1 MVASRAMVGHSSGL
15 GSRPRRPPDGVRA
28 HMLLLLDFGFPTASG
43 PPHTGEHMNSPRLA
57 VIIVTYRRY
66 SALLRLLNSLQNQ
79 DLPRD
84 AYELCVIDNGA
95 DVPRNHPLVKSV
107 DQWRTANNIGA
118 SAARNLGA
126 TVTTAPLLVFIDDD
140 GVVATDFLTSMV
152 TLFDAEQTVIAARG
166 RVVSLDHPC
175 LSAIARHYD
184 RGPFRCDEL
193 LIIEGATGIRRA
205 AFEAAGGF
213 DSNLFGGEG
222 LELSERLLTAN
233 PNGRIVYEPACV
245 LRHDFVDSFVELWL
259 KARRQTRSSVAMH
272 TGHETLRAATARYAT
287 YSFTDYRARHTR
299 LLGWTLRILFSFMQ
313 RLHHV
318 RLQRQNNK
326 DK

>member
-1 MVASRAMVGHSSGL
+1 
-15 GSRPRRPPDGVRA
+15 
-28 HMLLLLDFGFPTASG
+28 
-43 PPHTGEHMNSPRLA
+43 MNSPRLA

-66 SALLRLLNSLQNQ
+66 SALLRLLKSLQNQ

-95 DVPRNHPLVKSV
+95 DVPSTHPLVKSV
-107 DQWRTANNIGA
+107 DQWRSANNIGA

-126 TVTTAPLLVFIDDD
+126 SVTRAPLLVFIDDD

-152 TLFDAEQTVIAARG
+152 ALFDAEQTVIAARG
-166 RVVSLDHPC
+166 RVVALAHPC

-222 LELSERLLTAN
+222 LELSERLLTTN
-233 PNGRIVYEPACV
+233 PEGRIVYEPACV
-245 LRHDFVDSFVELWL
+245 LRHDFVDSFSELWS
-259 KARRQTRSSVAMH
+259 KARRQTRSSLAMRPE
-272 TGHETLRAATARYAT
+272 HETLRAATARYST
-287 YSFTDYRARHTR
+287 YRFTDYRSRHTR
-299 LLGWTLRILFSFMQ
+299 FLGWTLRILFSFMQ
-313 RLHHV
+313 RLHQV
-318 RLQRQNNK
+318 RLRGENGK